1 MTIYAVHSSALD
13 GAPADTFDRA
23 KVLRLGFAVW
33 GFVLGPIWLLAKAL
47 WRALGAFVLGAAIVG
62 FAIAFGVLRPGA
74 GFALY
79 ALAALFI
86 GIEGRAL
93 QSWALA
99 RRGLPLA
106 DIVSASDSETAELVF
121 LSRSLSAAA
130 TSASGS
136 SRSAHAN
143 AHDIIGLFPNASR

>member
-1 MTIYAVHSSALD
+1 MAIYACHSPALDRGAASALES
-13 GAPADTFDRA
+13 AT
-23 KVLRLGFAVW
+23 VLRLGFAPW
-33 GFVLGPIWLLAKAL
+33 GFVFGPIWLLAKRL
-47 WRALGAFVLGAAIVG
+47 WLALGAWILGAAVVG